1 MNDLTQSSR
10 VPNWCKGVLLAG
22 MLLFAFY
29 ASTHMVAAGDTWVAL
44 ACGRHFDQHGVDNVE
59 PFSFNSHPA
68 GPSDETLARWP
79 AWTHGIIRY
88 WHPTGWINQN
98 WLTHLTYYKL
108 ASWFGA
114 DGAYNYNTLVV
125 WKFAIYTLTVFCVF
139 AIGKTMGAGW
149 LLSAAAACLAMV
161 IGRSFFDIRPA
172 GYTNLLTPAFVLVLA
187 LATYKHW
194 RWIWLLVPLVVFWAN
209 VHGGYIYAFIMLVPF
224 IGVHFLLL
232 LPRRWTVSLGFV
244 GLWLVLYMMSY
255 KFLTNNYL
263 IEYQKQ
269 FVNPAYEPV
278 SLLGHNLF
286 IAWFALAAISI
297 GLAFRRKTPAGVFYL
312 YHVIAG
318 FVFFAALLSRF
329 IMSVPAYSNLR
340 PQFRELLLYQISSSR
355 ASFNLLAIIAVLL
368 ILAMALKK
376 DRFMILPVRGLFHTV
391 GAAAAAFVAMVVF
404 NPYRLTNLTH
414 TFEIS
419 VSKHAE
425 SWRMVNEWKP
435 AFDWMDKTTSAP
447 NPVGDEEW
455 FLAFCIL
462 TGIVVAGWMIVY
474 FAMRPRTED
483 KGSRRMSATNA
494 NAAVAD
500 QWPKVDLAIILVA
513 LLTIYMAV
521 ASRRFIAVAG
531 SAAAPVIFLLIRQIG
546 QMVAARYPL
555 NGIERF
561 KAPAARR
568 WQTFGCGAIAA
579 VLLGLGLFWGVKF
592 HRVYLAPW
600 PSEHEYTSVFMRMTA
615 SHLKPFEV
623 CEFLNDNQLTG
634 RVFNHWT
641 EGGAV
646 AFGQNPDPETGE
658 IPLKLFMDGRA
669 QAAYNH
675 STFLLWNEIST
686 GGPAAKALFDKGK
699 RVTDWTTEEFRSVG
713 RWIDGQLKQRDVW
726 VTLMPATQDQEDSLF
741 MRSLRSLP
749 NWKTAYTDRMQR
761 LLVDTDSEQGK
772 TLIDKVLRGEAKFP
786 DKLSKSLTVTTAIF
800 ENNYVQ
806 RMGDLYAIAK
816 EGFDVFPHP
825 SMTIALTR
833 VSGVPQFRDKITE
846 DLKNY
851 IDDFERHKETYMNQ
865 DGFLYR
871 LSSAQVASIYLSQRA
886 EAEDRSRWNQQAA
899 QYREASRQMGLN
911 RIW

>member
-22 MLLFAFY
+22 MLLFGFY

-68 GPSDETLARWP
+68 GPSDETLAKWP
-79 AWTHGIIRY
+79 AWTHGIIRQ

-108 ASWFGA
+108 ASWFGSN
-114 DGAYNYNTLVV
+114 GEFNYNTLVV
-125 WKFAIYTLTVFCVF
+125 WKFALYTLTVFCVF

-149 LLSAAAACLAMV
+149 FLSAAAACLAMV

-209 VHGGYIYAFIMLVPF
+209 VHGGYIYAFLMMVPF
-224 IGVHFLLL
+224 IGVHLLL
-232 LPRRWTVSLGFV
+232 LVPRRWTVSLGFV
-244 GLWLVLYMMSY
+244 GLWLVLYLMSY

-263 IEYQKQ
+263 VEYQRQ
-269 FVNPAYEPV
+269 FVNPRFEPV
-278 SLLGHNLF
+278 SLLGHSLF
-286 IAWFALAAISI
+286 VTWLVMAAVSI
-297 GLAFRRKTPAGVFYL
+297 GLAFWRKTSAGAFYL

-318 FVFFAALLSRF
+318 FAFFAVLLTRF
-329 IMSVPAYSNLR
+329 MMTVPAYSNLR
-340 PQFRELLLYQISSSR
+340 PQSRELLLYHISSSR
-355 ASFNLLAIIAVLL
+355 SSFILLAIFAVLL
-368 ILAMALKK
+368 ILAMAFKK
-376 DRFMILPVRGLFHTV
+376 DRFVVLPVRGLFHTV
-391 GAAAAAFVAMVVF
+391 GASVAAFVAMVIL
-404 NPYRLTNLTH
+404 NPYHLTNLTH

-435 AFDWMDKTTSAP
+435 AFDWMDKTTTTP

-462 TGIVVAGWMIVY
+462 TGIALVGWLIVY
-474 FAMRPRTED
+474 FALRPRTAV
-483 KGSRRMSATNA
+483 KGSRRAPVNDTDA
-494 NAAVAD
+494 VVAD
-500 QWPKVDLAIILVA
+500 KWPKVDLAIILIA
-513 LLTIYMAV
+513 LLTIYMAIQ
-521 ASRRFIAVAG
+521 SRRFIAVAG
-531 SAAAPVIFLLIRQIG
+531 SAAAPVIFLLIRQVG
-546 QMVAARYPL
+546 QMLAARYPL
-555 NGIERF
+555 IRAEGLEASAVRVWRTI
-561 KAPAARR
+561 
-568 WQTFGCGAIAA
+568 GCGAIAA
-579 VLLGLGLFWGVKF
+579 AVLAMAVIWGAKF
-592 HRVYLAPW
+592 HKVYIAPW

-615 SHLKPFEV
+615 SHLKPFEA
-623 CEFLNDNQLTG
+623 CRFIDDNQLTG
-634 RVFNHWT
+634 RIFNHWT

-646 AFGQNPDPETGE
+646 AFGQTPDPATGE

-686 GGPAAKALFDKGK
+686 GGPEAKKLFERGK
-699 RVTDWTTEEFRSVG
+699 KVTDWTTEDFRSVG
-713 RWIDGQLKQRDVW
+713 QWIDEQLKQRDVW
-726 VTLMPATQDQEDSLF
+726 VTLMPASQDQQDSPF
-741 MRSLRSLP
+741 MRSLRTLP

-772 TLIDKVLRGEAKFP
+772 TLIEKVLNGQAKFP
-786 DKLSKSLTVTTAIF
+786 DKLSESLTLTTAIF
-800 ENNYVQ
+800 ENNYA
-806 RMGDLYAIAK
+806 RSMGDLYTIAK
-816 EGFDVFPHP
+816 EGFEAFPHP

-833 VSGVPQFRDKITE
+833 VSGVPQFRDEVTR
-846 DLKNY
+846 DMTNY
-851 IDDFERHKETYMNQ
+851 LEDFERNKDAYKKQ
-865 DGFLYR
+865 DGYLYR
-871 LSSAQVASIYLSQRA
+871 LSSAQVAAVYLSQRDESQA
-886 EAEDRSRWNQQAA
+886 RAGWRQQAER
-899 QYREASRQMGLN
+899 YKDESRSTILN